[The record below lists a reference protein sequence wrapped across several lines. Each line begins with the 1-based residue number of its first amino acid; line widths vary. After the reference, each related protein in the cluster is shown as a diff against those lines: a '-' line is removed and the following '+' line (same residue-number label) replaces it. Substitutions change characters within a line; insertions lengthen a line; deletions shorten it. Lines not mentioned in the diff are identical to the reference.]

1 MQARIATFENRDVS
15 MADELIGLVRSRV
28 ASGDA
33 IPGADRHLLL
43 LDPKNGAALGMTF
56 FDTEDDLLAAG
67 PAFEALDAEIPEAV
81 RGRRIAFRSWEVALD
96 ELGDGLLAAR
106 TGSVDAP
113 SWRVVELVYLVR
125 DQIATEAAELDG
137 WRGAVLLVDR
147 ASGETRTITFW
158 ESDDALRRSEVR
170 EAQLRIRVAAEIGA
184 SVTRVDRYAV
194 AVDSVPTAV

>member
-1 MQARIATFENRDVS
+1 
-15 MADELIGLVRSRV
+15 
-28 ASGDA
+28 
-33 IPGADRHLLL
+33 
-43 LDPKNGAALGMTF
+43 MTF

-125 DQIATEAAELDG
+125 EQIATEAAELDG